1 MCESWSFNIYK
12 NAQHKYVQ
20 KRLERKQNTILF
32 FLINAVKFN
41 HSKKK
46 ISSSASSLFFWF
58 NCFFFKPYV

>member
-32 FLINAVKFN
+32 F
-41 HSKKK
+41 
-46 ISSSASSLFFWF
+46 
-58 NCFFFKPYV
+58 FKLMQ